1 MRAAIATS
9 LAALASATLACATAS
24 AQAFAVASIRP
35 SAAEVK
41 FEHDGK
47 TETTPGTLRMQD
59 VTVSTCI
66 KWAYGVQDRQISG
79 PEWIQS
85 QHYDIIAKA
94 DGPADDQQMKLMLQ
108 TLLADRFKLS
118 FHRQSKELKSYVMT
132 VAKGG
137 HKLHESASDAKP
149 SRQNSAVGTTVK
161 ATTIKEFGDFM
172 SGPLQTPV
180 VDMTG
185 LDGRYD
191 FVLDFTPYL
200 PDGEHVMKVDFA
212 NTNGIIIAALQGELG
227 LKLES
232 KKEFVDVLVIEHVEK
247 PSEN

>member
-1 MRAAIATS
+1 MRAGIVRGFVVLTG
-9 LAALASATLACATAS
+9 AALGCLTAS

-47 TETTPGTLRMQD
+47 TETTPGNLRMQD

-66 KWAYGVQDRQISG
+66 KWAYGVQDSQISG
-79 PEWIQS
+79 PEWLQS
-85 QHYDIIAKA
+85 QHYDIVAKA
-94 DGPADDQQMKLMLQ
+94 DGPVAADQMKVMLR
-108 TLLADRFKLS
+108 TLLADRFGLS
-118 FHRQSKELKSYVMT
+118 FHRESKELRSYVLT
-132 VAKGG
+132 VSKGG
-137 HKLHESASDAKP
+137 HKLHESVGEGKP
-149 SRQNSAVGTTVK
+149 FRQNSAIGTTVK
-161 ATTIKEFGDFM
+161 ATTMKEFADFM

-185 LDGRYD
+185 LSGRYD

-212 NTNGIIIAALQGELG
+212 NTTGIIIAALQGELG

-232 KKEFVDVLVIEHVEK
+232 KKESVEVMAIDHVEK
-247 PSEN
+247 PSAN